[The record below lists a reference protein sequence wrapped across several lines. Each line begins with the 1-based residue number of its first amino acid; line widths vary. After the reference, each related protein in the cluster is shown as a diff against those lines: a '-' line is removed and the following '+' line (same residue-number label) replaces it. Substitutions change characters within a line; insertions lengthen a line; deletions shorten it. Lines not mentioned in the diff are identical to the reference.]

1 MARDTENLS
10 PSRLL
15 LMKHLVRFPSLAV
28 VSIGGYGSPGRKNQD
43 SPVSPPTLES
53 LEGDGRATRGQYGY
67 ASMLMSQV
75 IMEACPT
82 SQDRR
87 QKETYQPQKQP
98 PYPCS
103 ITIFSLSPQSKR
115 CLLFYKTFQY
125 FFLHC
130 PGRTDILRRNTGTC
144 LIHLN

>member
-1 MARDTENLS
+1 MNWGWTQGNHCTTDGQRYSENLS

-15 LMKHLVRFPSLAV
+15 LMQHLVSFPSLAV
-28 VSIGGYGSPGRKNQD
+28 VSIGGYRRPGRKNQD
-43 SPVSPPTLES
+43 SPLSPPTLES
-53 LEGDGRATRGQYGY
+53 LEGDGRTTRGQYGY
-67 ASMLMSQV
+67 ASMLTSQV
-75 IMEACPT
+75 ILEACPT

-87 QKETYQPQKQP
+87 QKEPYQPQKRP

-103 ITIFSLSPQSKR
+103 IIISLSPQSKR

-130 PGRTDILRRNTGTC
+130 PGN
-144 LIHLN
+144 